1 MKTNIKRNAT
11 FYTTVQMS
19 FSDLIS
25 QSNDKIDELTFWE
38 KTSAWKNLT
47 SALNTTQKPLKQTKS

>member
-38 KTSAWKNLT
+38 KTSA
-47 SALNTTQKPLKQTKS
+47 